1 MRSLTGTI
9 ALIIGIFGA
18 FNGDTLLLSASAIT
32 FLVLYLR
39 AEGDFEDISVAIDRL
54 ARVNE
59 GGRVVEP
66 GEFVISDRAQ
76 EVIDNLIGVGARMN
90 ALSWESEAD
99 NRAGL
104 SFEREVRVD
113 DFKPEELFSEIVKF
127 IQERFRSRSGAI
139 VFRRGEDSNWQAI
152 CFGTAGQKFE
162 AKLKHIAGLVFS
174 PQGDQF
180 IGVRDGVEER
190 SVFSDFEQFGLRFS
204 IISKFREQDRFGYEG
219 IVWLGYPENRIPTKT
234 EISWSEALCRFINL
248 QLNTKTK
255 MRDIHGELRRAQTDT
270 KAQTRFFADL
280 SHDVRTPLNN
290 LKNILALA
298 KFEETSTETRSMLEA
313 AMDNC
318 DHVAEMM
325 EDILIY
331 SQSQVGAIKATP
343 RAISLVDVLP
353 KLIGSFKGSAE
364 LKGLPIIQGD
374 IPAEAVVTMD
384 PKHFRRI
391 LTNLISNALKYTDK
405 GHVSISVKASS
416 ADAYSVFVRDTG
428 VGISTEDLGKL
439 FTPFNRFERT
449 SSVDGVGLGLALS
462 KILADANGAQ
472 LKPSSKLGYGTEFEL
487 VVPRVVE
494 FAPQQTETK
503 IKLNERAT
511 ILLVDDDS
519 DYLKSS
525 TKILERFNYEV
536 FTASSGKEAAALMK
550 MVAPAVIVSDG
561 SMPNGGGEDVC
572 LAAREL
578 GIPVLV
584 VSGRSDTVFTARMY
598 KLGAIK
604 VLLKPVS
611 MEDLAAELASILLT
625 KSASGLS
632 K

>member
-18 FNGDTLLLSASAIT
+18 FNGDPLLLSASAIT
-32 FLVLYLR
+32 FLALYLR
-39 AEGDFEDISVAIDRL
+39 AEGDFEDISLAIDRL
-54 ARVNE
+54 ARIDE
-59 GGRVVEP
+59 GGRVVDP
-66 GEFVISDRAQ
+66 GAFAISDRAQ
-76 EVIDNLIGVGARMN
+76 EVIDNLIGVGARIN
-90 ALSWESEAD
+90 ALSWESEED
-99 NRAGL
+99 NRADL

-113 DFKPEELFSEIVKF
+113 DFKPEELFADIIKF

-139 VFRRGEDSNWQAI
+139 VFRRSQDANWQTI
-152 CFGTAGQKFE
+152 CYGTLGQKFE
-162 AKLKHIAGLVFS
+162 AKLKHVAGLVFS

-180 IGVRDGVEER
+180 VGMRDGVEE
-190 SVFSDFEQFGLRFS
+190 SSIFSDFEQFGLRYS
-204 IISKFREQDRFGYEG
+204 VISKFREQDRFGYEG

-234 EISWSEALCRFINL
+234 EISWSEALCRFVNL

-298 KFEETSTETRSMLEA
+298 KFEETSIETRSMLEA

-343 RAISLVDVLP
+343 RAISLIDVLP

-364 LKGLPIIQGD
+364 LKGLPILQGE
-374 IPAEAVVTMD
+374 IPEDAVITMD

-391 LTNLISNALKYTDK
+391 LSNLISNALKYTEK
-405 GHVSISVKASS
+405 GHVAVSVAASS
-416 ADAYSVFVRDTG
+416 SSSYSIFVRDTG
-428 VGISTEDLGKL
+428 VGISAEDLSKL
-439 FTPFNRFERT
+439 FTPFNRFDRT
-449 SSVDGVGLGLALS
+449 SNVDGVGLGLALS

-472 LKPSSKLGYGTEFEL
+472 LNPSSKLGYGTEFEL
-487 VVPRVVE
+487 IAPRASVDV
-494 FAPQQTETK
+494 PQQSESK
-503 IKLNERAT
+503 IHLNERAT
-511 ILLVDDDS
+511 ILLVDDDA

-525 TKILERFNYEV
+525 AKILERFNYEV
-536 FTASSGKEAAALMK
+536 FTASSGKEAAGMMK
-550 MVAPAVIVSDG
+550 MVNPALIVSDG
-561 SMPNGGGEDVC
+561 SMPNGGGDEVC
-572 LAAREL
+572 LAAKEL
-578 GIPVLV
+578 GIPVLI
-584 VSGRSDTVFTARMY
+584 VSGRSDTIFITKMH
-598 KLGAIK
+598 KLGALK
-604 VLLKPVS
+604 VLLKPVAT
-611 MEDLAAELASILLT
+611 EDLVAELSIALQIKRASNLA
-625 KSASGLS
+625 K
-632 K
+632 